1 MTKFTTGLLAGGV
14 MAVVG
19 VSYAMNDKRARRKMM
34 RTSKKMAAKA
44 GRIFD
49 DVSDSV
55 EDMF

>member
-14 MAVVG
+14 MAAVG